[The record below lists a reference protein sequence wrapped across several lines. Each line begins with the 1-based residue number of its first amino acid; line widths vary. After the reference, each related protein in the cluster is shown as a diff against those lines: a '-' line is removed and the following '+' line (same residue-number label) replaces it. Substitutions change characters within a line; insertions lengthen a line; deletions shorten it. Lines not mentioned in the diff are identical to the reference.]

1 MNQLIFFANSQ
12 PHIAIAPE
20 TIFSIGPL
28 GITNSMILGVFGYA
42 LLLWAFI
49 YTAKVVR
56 TGKKRNRLVQFI
68 VWIYEELLSIIEG
81 VIPDKNMARSVA
93 PLPITLFFFIILQYW
108 LGILPIAGPITW
120 DGQPIFRGFDADLN
134 TTFGLAIIVIVA
146 TQIYAVKVHGFFG
159 NIGRYIRNPIKDPAG
174 AFEGLLELVAEFSRM
189 VGLSFRLFG
198 NVFAGE
204 VLLVII
210 AYLTKTVAVAALP
223 PFYIFELFIGTI
235 QAYIFFMLATVFISL
250 AVAHHG
256 DAPHSDHSPAA
267 HKHAT
272 ASGNS

>member
-1 MNQLIFFANSQ
+1 MNPLIFFANSQ
-12 PHIAIAPE
+12 PHIAIAPD
-20 TIFSIGPL
+20 TLFSIGPL
-28 GITNSMILGVFGYA
+28 GITNSMVLGMFGYV

-49 YTAKVVR
+49 YTARVVR
-56 TGKKRNRLVQFI
+56 TGQKRNRLVQLI
-68 VWIYEELLSIIEG
+68 VWIYESLLSIIEG
-81 VIPDKNMARSVA
+81 VIPDKKIARSVA

-120 DGQPIFRGFDADLN
+120 NGQPLFRGFDADLN

-146 TQIYAVKVHGFFG
+146 TQLYAVKVHGFFG
-159 NIGRYIRNPIKDPAG
+159 NLGRYFRNPIKNPAG

-189 VGLSFRLFG
+189 IGLSFRLFG

-210 AYLTKTVAVAALP
+210 AYLTKTVAIAALP
-223 PFYIFELFIGTI
+223 PFYIFELFVGTI

-250 AVAHHG
+250 AVADHG
-256 DAPHSDHSPAA
+256 DASHSDHSPVVHKQAA
-267 HKHAT
+267 V
-272 ASGNS
+272 SGNS